1 MPVAKSVTA
10 MAQASLLSLCTT
22 AIAMSVQKPISR
34 IAAHFTGPYLGL
46 ADDDAL
52 TPCIQSCTQRTHY
65 LPLGRALRLV
75 LGLQR
80 DRELQSFYQMGRQ
93 GCERE
98 MLMRHCWP
106 FSVNCFVYVT
116 LNQSMKMRS
125 LLIRQALSEQNGGSE
140 CAGLCGNRNLGLIE
154 VVPDLYGD
162 ETDQQAEDDPK
173 WW

>member
-1 MPVAKSVTA
+1 
-10 MAQASLLSLCTT
+10 
-22 AIAMSVQKPISR
+22 
-34 IAAHFTGPYLGL
+34 
-46 ADDDAL
+46 
-52 TPCIQSCTQRTHY
+52 
-65 LPLGRALRLV
+65 
-75 LGLQR
+75 
-80 DRELQSFYQMGRQ
+80 
-93 GCERE
+93 